1 MLATEIKKIRKG
13 KCFQVLEDLYGVDI
27 DKLVSKDISDKAFV
41 GTLTGIY
48 TKEELFQIVIN
59 LTNIVSGDYPDMI
72 KKGEIIEILEIEYD
86 QMDDS
91 KIQYI
96 EFKTALFSQRVIGWS
111 GIRLECLKLIRR

>member
-72 KKGEIIEILEIEYD
+72 KKGEIPQPI
-86 QMDDS
+86 
-91 KIQYI
+91 
-96 EFKTALFSQRVIGWS
+96 RVSDREVFWHESSVKEVVEKHKGNSDMIA
-111 GIRLECLKLIRR
+111 C